1 MARTDDIDSANSEYF
16 FNLVDNSEALG
27 VKEGNPGYT
36 AFGDVAVGFEILEN
50 IAQFPT
56 NEEGGLR
63 ILKEV
68 VPVTIKL
75 ESDLK

>member
-16 FNLVDNSEALG
+16 FNLADNSEALG
-27 VKEGNPGYT
+27 VKDGNPGYT
-36 AFGDVAVGFEILEN
+36 AFGDVAIGYELLEK
-50 IAQFPT
+50 ISQFPT
-56 NEEGGLR
+56 VEEGGLR

-75 ESDLK
+75 ESDLM